1 MEFIQPDRKARLAQL
16 AYLFKHSFT
25 IAGRDRA
32 ILSPVIHMIV
42 YAAVMVLLFFIGI
55 YLAAGNGT
63 GSTWF
68 LLGGAIM
75 FVYKF
80 FYYNRA
86 ELTLSRL
93 VYETAIGNTPDGQAV
108 RREIAGLKSQV
119 RILGALD
126 MVSAWV
132 ESRKKRAGGLMT
144 LLLGGIVQI
153 WDLVNNFLLPV
164 FAIEKMG
171 MKEGL
176 SQLKRLKEHVP
187 ETLAG
192 VFGINILG
200 GVIGTLMAPFHGGG
214 ILVGIGAGLLLGD
227 RMPAAFSGGELHE
240 LISAMP
246 DLGMIGPETVFNW
259 LPLFVIVFLGFFLH
273 ALLGRVVT
281 ALKVIYFTLFYIRIA
296 HPEQLTSD
304 LCADLEGYLEMQ
316 EQDLE
321 PVPA

>member
-1 MEFIQPDRKARLAQL
+1 MEFTQPDRKARLAQL
-16 AYLFKHSFT
+16 GFLFKHSFT
-25 IAGRDRA
+25 IVGRERA
-32 ILSPVIHMIV
+32 ILSSVIHMII
-42 YAAVMVLLFFIGI
+42 YAAAMVLLFFIGI
-55 YLAAGNGT
+55 YLAAGNGA

-68 LLGGAIM
+68 LLAGALM

-86 ELTLSRL
+86 ELALSRL

-164 FAIEKMG
+164 FAIDKMS

-176 SQLKRLKEHVP
+176 AQLKRLKEHVP

-192 VFGINILG
+192 AFGINILG
-200 GVIGTLMAPFHGGG
+200 GV
-214 ILVGIGAGLLLGD
+214 
-227 RMPAAFSGGELHE
+227 
-240 LISAMP
+240 
-246 DLGMIGPETVFNW
+246 
-259 LPLFVIVFLGFFLH
+259 
-273 ALLGRVVT
+273 
-281 ALKVIYFTLFYIRIA
+281 
-296 HPEQLTSD
+296 
-304 LCADLEGYLEMQ
+304 
-316 EQDLE
+316 
-321 PVPA
+321 